1 MDKNN
6 YPGKYQNQSF
16 CSVAPWVPRVFPFF
30 PSERMSFIKLCRFLT
45 PEADRLGKN
54 SVSVAVFSSNQDFS
68 SWILITNCP
77 PFLKEGKSF
86 WVQRTR
92 SVLLFFSS
100 EIWNQDYFVMNLDD
114 FFFVKKLKKQFI
126 FQLLLCHSDVKVV
139 FAWSNV
145 SYYTNWTHQC
155 IDLNGSQW
163 DSDFLANIKLFFGL
177 KVQFKRHIRSLIMDE
192 IVTFFHTDILIG
204 AQNSDTTVLVR

>member
-86 WVQRTR
+86 WVQKTR
-92 SVLLFFSS
+92 SVLLFFHLKS
-100 EIWNQDYFVMNLDD
+100 ESRIILLWIWMI
-114 FFFVKKLKKQFI
+114 FFREEAEEAVYISAFTMPFGCQSCLCLEQCFLLHKLNTPM
-126 FQLLLCHSDVKVV
+126 HR
-139 FAWSNV
+139 
-145 SYYTNWTHQC
+145 
-155 IDLNGSQW
+155 SQW
-163 DSDFLANIKLFFGL
+163 ITVRQWLSCKYQIVFWL
-177 KVQFKRHIRSLIMDE
+177 K
-192 IVTFFHTDILIG
+192 G
-204 AQNSDTTVLVR
+204 AI